1 MTKGKAN
8 NRILTDRLEWVDRM
22 VDDIRSIPLESLDEF
37 VSDRRNIGAAESSLR
52 RAIEALLDIGRHL
65 LAKVYG
71 DAVTEYKSIAVALE
85 KRKVLNQQ
93 AARDLRI
100 IAGYRNRMV
109 HFYHEI
115 TTEELYDICSNQLQ
129 DLLNLSN
136 DFRDWIKSNPQ
147 HVDTT
152 L

>member
-1 MTKGKAN
+1 M
-8 NRILTDRLEWVDRM
+8 L
-22 VDDIRSIPLESLDEF
+22 DDIRSLPLNSLDEF
-37 VSDRRNIGAAESSLR
+37 VSDRRNMGAAESSLR
-52 RAIEALLDIGRHL
+52 RALEALLDIGRHV

-85 KRKVLNQQ
+85 KRKVLSRK
-93 AARDLRI
+93 AARNLRI

-115 TTEELYDICSNQLQ
+115 TTEELYDICSNRLE
-129 DLLNLSN
+129 DLVMVREAFSE
-136 DFRDWIKSNPQ
+136 WIKNNPKDI
-147 HVDTT
+147 DTT